1 MASIVFFDKGTSF
14 TLAKLSPSVG
24 RVPGI
29 AEFGGCQV
37 SWQAKRN
44 KNGMILRMETP

>member
-1 MASIVFFDKGTSF
+1 LDKGTLF

-29 AEFGGCQV
+29 GALVAV
-37 SWQAKRN
+37 SWQARIN
-44 KNGMILRMETP
+44 KKGMILRMETP